1 MTEREPNGRLR
12 TLLTDARWSGQ
23 DFARAVNGVAAETG
37 LTLCY
42 DRTSVSHWLSGT
54 RPPAHVVAL
63 AAEALT
69 RRTGRR
75 ISPADTGLA
84 RPAAARART
93 RPGGGPGGAPHG
105 P

>member
-84 RPAAARART
+84 RPAA
-93 RPGGGPGGAPHG
+93 
-105 P
+105 